1 MSKLLVEIPEDV
13 ADALRLPPA
22 EQQRELRKELAV
34 ALYRRGV
41 LALGKSRRLA
51 ELTRREFEQLLG
63 ERKVPR
69 HYTEEDLRDDIEY
82 GNRG

>member
-22 EQQRELRKELAV
+22 EQQRELRKELAL
-34 ALYRRGV
+34 ALYQRGV

-51 ELTRREFEQLLG
+51 EMNRREFDQLLG
-63 ERKVPR
+63 ERKVAR
-69 HYTEEDLRDDIEY
+69 HYTDEDLRDDIDY
-82 GNRG
+82 GNRR